1 MMTNQKSLIPKLG
14 SGIMH
19 FSIPKP
25 NPETGFWDYAF
36 LNPESQFWEY
46 NPRIAITHSDIE

>member
-36 LNPESQFWEY
+36 LNPESQF
-46 NPRIAITHSDIE
+46 